1 MVLGSNPNLVKIS
14 QKTTMKIA
22 IKDIFLKLML
32 IILKKIHDL
41 HSDLPFLPKK
51 TKIEKVGKLLPN
63 LHDKKEYVKHI
74 RNLKEALNQK
84 LVLSKCKKKKCKKM

>member
-41 HSDLPFLPKK
+41 YNDLPFLPKK
-51 TKIEKVGKLLPN
+51 TKTEKVGKLLLN

-74 RNLKEALNQK
+74 RNLKETLNQK
-84 LVLSKCKKKKCKKM
+84 ISTKQM

>member
-1 MVLGSNPNLVKIS
+1 MDRQCYKSYLWMVLGSNPNLVKIS

-41 HSDLPFLPKK
+41 HNDLPFLPKK
-51 TKIEKVGKLLPN
+51 TKIEKSWKTVTQL
-63 LHDKKEYVKHI
+63 
-74 RNLKEALNQK
+74 A
-84 LVLSKCKKKKCKKM
+84 